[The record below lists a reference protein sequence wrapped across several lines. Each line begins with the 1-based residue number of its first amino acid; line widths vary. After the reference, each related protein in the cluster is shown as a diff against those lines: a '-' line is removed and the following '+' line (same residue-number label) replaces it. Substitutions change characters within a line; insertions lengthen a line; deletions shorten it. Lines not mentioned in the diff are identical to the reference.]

1 MTNVKTLDPRSEASE
16 YLGPETDIIF
26 ETGTLSE
33 SPYCSIPPRYFE
45 PLLRRAKKMRSPMT
59 TPPRTLFALET
70 EDGRRITSF
79 MSSLDE
85 FAEPVELD

>member
-1 MTNVKTLDPRSEASE
+1 MTATKERDQNR
-16 YLGPETDIIF
+16 PETDIIF
-26 ETGTLSE
+26 ENGSLSD

-45 PLLRRAKKMRSPMT
+45 PLMRRAKKMRFSQT

-70 EDGRRITSF
+70 EDGRQITTF
-79 MSSLDE
+79 VSSLDE